1 MLDLIAVNIA
11 LRLLLLALLFAAVAA
26 TVYFSAQAIAARQSV
41 RRRLAE
47 SGPSLTGGAQTMGS
61 LRTDR
66 VESAWLKLVNS
77 IEKSGLSLVDTKDEA
92 LRQRLAAAGY
102 ASSYAPRVYTLLRL
116 ALVIGLPVFVL
127 LLYWLTA
134 SSPGVMKLY

>member
-47 SGPSLTGGAQTMGS
+47 SGPSLTGGTQTMGS
-61 LRTDR
+61 LRTER

-77 IEKSGLSLVDTKDEA
+77 IETSGLSLVDTKDEA
-92 LRQRLAAAGY
+92 LRQKLVAAGF
-102 ASSYAPRVYTLLRL
+102 AAPFAPRVYTLVRL
-116 ALVIGLPVFVL
+116 ISVVGLPLLVITLFWVMG
-127 LLYWLTA
+127 
-134 SSPGVMKLY
+134 SSPSVT